1 MDSQVAGSPWQV
13 LHSCFPPQGIVDRVD
28 MGLQVD
34 DDVLAGGRDL
44 VTDKNVLVELVDS
57 LWSGLAPPIGRLGQD
72 KLAALEKLE
81 GVVGIEWQG

>member
-1 MDSQVAGSPWQV
+1 MDSQEAGSPWQV

-57 LWSGLAPPIGRLGQD
+57 LWSGLAP
-72 KLAALEKLE
+72 
-81 GVVGIEWQG
+81 